1 MAVYVRAVEPVE
13 VISQARDR
21 ILERQRIRMRVRHE
35 QHADILPVHCFQ
47 EVQGAREVANA
58 VRDIVVDLDDVDA
71 EPVIPVI
78 EAIPLE
84 ITLHC
89 RVLFEQAIPRVLE
102 RQIVGHRVPPRHEV
116 FPDVVVERQVENRSI
131 HIEHQRLAT
140 FERGLRINNHWYT
153 ARPVCQQEI
162 DMELKSLVEP
172 IVALAEDAGR
182 AILEVY
188 STDFDVQSKDDESP
202 LTQADLASHRWI
214 DAGLRSLTPDI
225 PVISEEE
232 GLPDFAERSQW
243 ERYWLIDP
251 LDGTK
256 EFVSRNDEFTVNI
269 ALIVNHKPVLG
280 VVHVPV
286 FGRTYV
292 GCEGVGASRRE
303 GDADPVA
310 IQVAAASSSPARI
323 VGSRSHR
330 GASLDAY
337 LENVGDY
344 DMVPMG
350 SSLKFCVVAEG
361 GADLYP
367 RLGLTSEWDTAAAQA
382 VVEQAGGSVVTLDGK
397 PMKYN
402 AKEDILN
409 PFFFVI
415 GAADRD
421 WLALLPDSE

>member
-1 MAVYVRAVEPVE
+1 M
-13 VISQARDR
+13 D
-21 ILERQRIRMRVRHE
+21 
-35 QHADILPVHCFQ
+35 
-47 EVQGAREVANA
+47 
-58 VRDIVVDLDDVDA
+58 
-71 EPVIPVI
+71 
-78 EAIPLE
+78 
-84 ITLHC
+84 
-89 RVLFEQAIPRVLE
+89 
-102 RQIVGHRVPPRHEV
+102 
-116 FPDVVVERQVENRSI
+116 
-131 HIEHQRLAT
+131 
-140 FERGLRINNHWYT
+140 
-153 ARPVCQQEI
+153 
-162 DMELKSLVEP
+162 LKSLIEP

-182 AILEVY
+182 AIMEVY
-188 STDFDVQSKDDESP
+188 STNFEVQSKDDESP

-214 DAGLRSLTPDI
+214 EAGLLSLTPDI
-225 PVISEEE
+225 PIISEED
-232 GLPDFAERSQW
+232 GLPGFEERGQW
-243 ERYWLIDP
+243 DRYWLIDP

-256 EFVSRNDEFTVNI
+256 EFVNRNDEFTVNI
-269 ALIVNHKPVLG
+269 ALIENHKPTLG

-286 FGRTYV
+286 FKRTYV
-292 GCEGVGASRRE
+292 GCEGVGAQRRDE
-303 GDADPVA
+303 GADPVA
-310 IQVAAASSSPARI
+310 INVASTSSSPARI

-337 LENVGDY
+337 LENIGDV
-344 DMVPMG
+344 DMIPMG

-409 PFFFVI
+409 PYFFVI